1 MSNQG
6 KSKLTRRDFLRLVG
20 LGAGAVAV
28 GASVKPVAA
37 APALAVNPNFAV
49 KHFTDAAG
57 RSQRP
62 WWVRTVDQ
70 PTIEIDW
77 AKMKRYNEGYKE
89 ELGTGTVR
97 GKGFAAYVGQEKS
110 DELGKKSAA
119 VLKDGILNNVP
130 GYTLKDQALQASQSD
145 LRMAMA
151 FVGPQKSKTP
161 DDRGVSK
168 WTGTPEEGSR
178 IIRAALRHMGAAT
191 VGFVELNE
199 NTRKLI
205 YSFDPDGKE
214 IIFTDDAEPA
224 ETETQRIIPNS
235 AKSVI
240 VYTIQMSEETMRR
253 APTPLAQQTTGLAY
267 KRHTIIQA
275 GLQEFLRGMGYMGMG
290 SASINALGIAP
301 AFGVLAGLGEMSRLN
316 RMITPEFGP
325 MVRCFIL
332 LTDIPVAFDQP
343 INAGIM
349 EFCKRCK
356 KCAEACSTGA
366 LSFEDEPTWET
377 RGPWNNPGHKAYFED
392 STKCMTY
399 WREVGT
405 NCGICFS
412 VCPFSKK
419 DKAWIHDWVKATA
432 SVAPFMDGFMRSM
445 DDAFGY
451 GAQKDCEEWW
461 TLDLPEFGTDSGG
474 ML

>member
-6 KSKLTRRDFLRLVG
+6 KKQLTRRDFLQLLG
-20 LGAGAVAV
+20 LGVGAAAVSAVAQ
-28 GASVKPVAA
+28 PVAA
-37 APALAVNPNFAV
+37 ASALSVNPSFEARRL
-49 KHFTDAAG
+49 TDPAG
-57 RSQRP
+57 RPQRP

-77 AKMKRYNEGYKE
+77 GKMKRFNEGYKAD
-89 ELGTGTVR
+89 LGTGTVR

-110 DELGKKSAA
+110 DELSKKSAA
-119 VLKDGILNNVP
+119 VIKDGILNNTP
-130 GYTLKDQALQASQSD
+130 GYTLKDQALVSSHSTRVEMSF
-145 LRMAMA
+145 L
-151 FVGPQKSKTP
+151 GPQKAKTP
-161 DDRGVSK
+161 EDFGAPK
-168 WTGTPEEGSR
+168 WTGTPEEAAK
-178 IIRAALRHMGAAT
+178 IVRAALRHNGAAT
-191 VGFVELNE
+191 VGFVELDE

-214 IIFTDDAEPA
+214 LIFTDDAQPS
-224 ETETQRIIPNS
+224 ETETARMIPNT
-235 AKSVI
+235 AKYVI
-240 VYTIQMSEETMRR
+240 VYTVQMSEETMRR
-253 APTPLAQQTTGLAY
+253 SPTPLGQQTTGLAY
-267 KRHTIIQA
+267 KRHTVIQA
-275 GLQEFLRGMGYMGMG
+275 SMQEFLRTMGYMGLG
-290 SASINALGIAP
+290 SSNINALGIAP
-301 AFGVLAGLGEMSRLN
+301 AFGVMAGLGEMSRLN

-325 MVRCFIL
+325 MVRAFIL
-332 LTDIPVAFDQP
+332 LTDLPIAVDKP

-356 KCAEACSTGA
+356 KCAEACATGA
-366 LSFEDEPTWET
+366 LSYEDEPTWET

-419 DKAWIHDWVKATA
+419 DKAWIHEWVKATA
-432 SVAPFMDGFMRSM
+432 SAAPFMDGFMRSM

-461 TLDLPEFGTDSGG
+461 TLDLPEYGTDSSG
-474 ML
+474 MI

>member
-1 MSNQG
+1 MSDQG
-6 KSKLTRRDFLRLVG
+6 KKKLTRRDFLRAMG
-20 LGAGAVAV
+20 LGV
-28 GASVKPVAA
+28 GVAA
-37 APALAVNPNFAV
+37 VSVAANPLSTSLTVNPSFKARRFA
-49 KHFTDAAG
+49 DAAG
-57 RSQRP
+57 RPNRP
-62 WWVRTVDQ
+62 WWVKTVDK
-70 PTIEIDW
+70 PTTEIDW
-77 AKMKRYNEGYKE
+77 DLMKRYNEGYKIE
-89 ELGTGTVR
+89 FGTGTVR
-97 GKGFAAYVGQEKS
+97 GAGFAEYVGQEKS
-110 DELGKKSAA
+110 DELSAKSAA
-119 VLKDGILNNVP
+119 ILKEGALNNVP
-130 GYTLKDQALQASQSD
+130 GYTLKDQSLVTANST
-145 LRMAMA
+145 RMPMS
-151 FVGPQKSKTP
+151 FVGPQKAKTP
-161 DDRGVSK
+161 DERGVPK

-191 VGFVELNE
+191 VGFTELNE

-214 IIFTDDAEPA
+214 LVFTDDPEPS
-224 ETETQRIIPNS
+224 ETETHRYIPNK
-235 AKSVI
+235 ATSVI
-240 VYTIQMSEETMRR
+240 VYTIQMSEETMKRS
-253 APTPLAQQTTGLAY
+253 PTPLAQQTTMLAY
-267 KRHTIIQA
+267 KRHTVIQA
-275 GLQEFLRGMGYMGMG
+275 SMQEFLRSMGYAGMG

-325 MVRCFIL
+325 MVRAFII
-332 LTDIPVAFDQP
+332 LTDMPVAYDQP
-343 INAGIM
+343 IDAGIM

-356 KCAEACSTGA
+356 KCAEACATGA
-366 LSFEDEPTWET
+366 LSFDDEPTWEI

-405 NCGICFS
+405 NCGICFG

-419 DKAWIHDWVKATA
+419 DRAWIHEWVKATA
-432 SVAPFMDGFMRSM
+432 STAPALDGFMRSM

-461 TLDLPEFGTDSGG
+461 QIDLPEYGTDSSG